1 MRKYIFTVVIPLFL
15 VLAVAGFLYKRYRI
29 PPSIDLPVIA
39 LTDLSGHQVS
49 LSSYA
54 GHPLFISFFATW
66 CGPCMRELPELA
78 DLQTKLSSQ
87 KLQVICICDEP
98 VEKLQALQAHFG
110 DRLIFLHSE
119 KSFHEINIYTYPTN
133 YIFNA
138 TGVKVYEQVSPEDWE
153 SKEVIE
159 RISHQIEN
167 TTLGDAQR

>member
-1 MRKYIFTVVIPLFL
+1 MRKYIFTVVIPLFF

-78 DLQTKLSSQ
+78 DLQSKLSDQ
-87 KLQVICICDEP
+87 KLRIVCICDEP
-98 VEKLQALQAHFG
+98 IEKLQALQERFG
-110 DRLIFLHSE
+110 DRLILLHSE
-119 KSFHEINIYTYPTN
+119 KSFHDIKIYTYPTN

-138 TGVKVYEQVSPEDWE
+138 KGLKVYEQVNPEDWE
-153 SKEVIE
+153 STDVIN
-159 RISHQIEN
+159 RIRQLI
-167 TTLGDAQR
+167 Q

>member
-15 VLAVAGFLYKRYRI
+15 VLTVAGFLYKRYRI

-39 LTDLSGHQVS
+39 LTDLSGSKVS
-49 LSSYA
+49 LQSYA

-78 DLQTKLSSQ
+78 DLQSKLSNQ

-98 VEKLQALQAHFG
+98 IEKLQTLQAHFG
-110 DRLIFLHSE
+110 DRLIILHSE
-119 KSFHEINIYTYPTN
+119 KSFHDIDIYTYPTN

-138 TGVKVYEQVSPEDWE
+138 KGVKVYEQVNPEDWE
-153 SKEVIE
+153 SVDVIN
-159 RISHQIEN
+159 RINRLIE
-167 TTLGDAQR
+167 